1 MKRTILAFFYILVL
15 VTVPLLSAQT
25 PQGAPKMQVDQVTFD
40 AGSMYRSGQTLDHAF
55 VIKNNGNA
63 DLNILSATPGCGCTV
78 TKFDKVVAP
87 GAEGKVYAS
96 VDLSHFKGPIAKYV
110 DVVTNDPNQNKV
122 RLTLKADVKTIV
134 DVRPADVVQLRPLL
148 GKGDTQEVV
157 VIPTYEKPI
166 TLRDASVD
174 TNEFTVQM
182 EKVDNPQDPKNPVQ
196 YKLIVGS
203 RADLKVGIH
212 KGEIKVIVD
221 GGPQKELIIPV
232 LAVVKGPI
240 SAVPPQVSF
249 QIKNF
254 PDEVIP
260 TGTANV
266 RIKPDATAAVSE
278 KVAPGAGLKVITQQ
292 ADWYQVITPDNK
304 LGWISSKVV
313 KGSKTASGEMTQ
325 AVSIQS
331 SSDSPFKVLNVSSTL
346 PQVKVVMDPAT
357 TGTKAYNLKVA
368 LSDRSIKGDKV
379 VPGSIKV
386 KTDNPDQ
393 PELVIPVY
401 IDIL

>member
-1 MKRTILAFFYILVL
+1 MKRMIFAFCYLLVL
-15 VTVPLLSAQT
+15 ITVPLLSAQT
-25 PQGAPKMQVDQVTFD
+25 PQGAPKMQVDQETFD

-55 VIKNNGNA
+55 VIKNTGNA
-63 DLNILSATPGCGCTV
+63 DLNIVSATPGCGCTV
-78 TKFDKVVAP
+78 TKFDKEIAP
-87 GAEGKVYAS
+87 GAEGRVYAS
-96 VDLSHFKGPIAKYV
+96 IDLSHFKGPIAKYV

-122 RLTLKADVKTIV
+122 RLTIKADLKTLV
-134 DVRPADVVQLRPLL
+134 DIRPADVVQLRPVL
-148 GKGDTQEVV
+148 GKGQTQEVV
-157 VIPTYEKPI
+157 LIPTYEKPI
-166 TLRDASVD
+166 TLHDVTVD
-174 TNEFTVQM
+174 TNEFTVKM

-196 YKLIVGS
+196 YKLTVGS
-203 RADLKVGIH
+203 RPDLKVGVH
-212 KGEIKVIVD
+212 KGDIKLKMD

-232 LAVVKGPI
+232 VAVVRGPI

-254 PDEVIP
+254 PDEVSP

-266 RIKPDATAAVSE
+266 RIKPEATAAVSE
-278 KVAPGAGLKVITQQ
+278 KVAPGAGLRVITQQ

-313 KGSKTASGEMTQ
+313 TGSKTSSGEMTQ

-331 SSDSPFKVLNVSSTL
+331 SSDSPFKVLNVTSTL
-346 PQVKVVMDPAT
+346 PNVKVVMDPAT
-357 TGTKAYNLKVA
+357 AGTKAYSLKVA
-368 LSDRSIKGDKV
+368 LADRSIKGDKV